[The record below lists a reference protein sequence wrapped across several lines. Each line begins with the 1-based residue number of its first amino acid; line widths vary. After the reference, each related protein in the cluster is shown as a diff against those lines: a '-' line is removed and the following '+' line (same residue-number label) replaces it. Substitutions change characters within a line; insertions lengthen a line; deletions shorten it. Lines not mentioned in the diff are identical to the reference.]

1 MARILIA
8 DDNRTTTTTLAT
20 LVERWGHAPLTA
32 FDGREALDIFESM
45 TVDVLVTDLK
55 MPELDGMQLLEQIH
69 QRWPETVVIV
79 VTAFGT
85 IESAVEAMR
94 LGAFDYLTKPYDH
107 DELRAKM
114 EKAVEQQRLLLQ
126 LERMNAR
133 LAEFEKDTGGF
144 DEIVGTSDV
153 MQKVYDQIDKVAET
167 DSTVL
172 ILGESGT
179 GKELVARAIHR
190 HSPRAETGFV
200 AVHCAAYAES
210 LLESELFGHEKGAF
224 TGATSRKIGRL
235 ELADGG
241 TLLLDEIGDISSA
254 IQVKLLRVLQEREFE
269 RVGSTQTIGF
279 DSRIIAA
286 TNRDLEQ
293 AISTGDFRQDLYYRL
308 NVFTLQLPSLR
319 ERRQDIPTLVGVF
332 LDQQARKRGR
342 DGFDMRP
349 AALAALG
356 QYDWPGNVRELQ
368 NVIERATILASDG
381 IVDVEHLPV
390 GVAAGSSSLG
400 DDLQI
405 ALPQEDVDFDDE
417 LERFERRLILHTY
430 ERCDRVKAQAARAL
444 GIDRNRLRY
453 KMRKYG
459 IDD

>member
-8 DDNRTTTTTLAT
+8 DDNRTTTTALAT
-20 LVERWGHAPLTA
+20 LVERWGHTALTA
-32 FDGREALDIFESM
+32 FDGRQAVEVMEDKV
-45 TVDVLVTDLK
+45 VDVLVTDLK
-55 MPELDGMQLLEQIH
+55 MPELDGMQVLEQVQ
-69 QRWPETVVIV
+69 QRWPETIVIV

-85 IESAVEAMR
+85 IESAVDAMR

-107 DELRAKM
+107 DELRAKV
-114 EKAVEQQRLLLQ
+114 ERAVEQQRLLQQ

-153 MQKVYDQIDKVAET
+153 MKQVYEQIDKVAET

-190 HSPRAETGFV
+190 HSLRAETGFV
-200 AVHCAAYAES
+200 AVHCAAYAEN

-224 TGATSRKIGRL
+224 TGATARKIGRL

-241 TLLLDEIGDISSA
+241 TLLLDEIGEVSA
-254 IQVKLLRVLQEREFE
+254 AVQVKLLRVLQEREFE

-293 AISTGDFRQDLYYRL
+293 AINSGEFRQDLFYRL

-319 ERRQDIPTLVGVF
+319 ERRQDITALVGVF
-332 LDQQARKRGR
+332 LEQQARKRGR

-349 AALAALG
+349 AALAALTH
-356 QYDWPGNVRELQ
+356 YDWPGNIRELQ

-381 IVDVEHLPV
+381 VVDVEHLPV
-390 GVAAGSSSLG
+390 GVA
-400 DDLQI
+400 
-405 ALPQEDVDFDDE
+405 
-417 LERFERRLILHTY
+417 
-430 ERCDRVKAQAARAL
+430 
-444 GIDRNRLRY
+444 
-453 KMRKYG
+453 
-459 IDD
+459 